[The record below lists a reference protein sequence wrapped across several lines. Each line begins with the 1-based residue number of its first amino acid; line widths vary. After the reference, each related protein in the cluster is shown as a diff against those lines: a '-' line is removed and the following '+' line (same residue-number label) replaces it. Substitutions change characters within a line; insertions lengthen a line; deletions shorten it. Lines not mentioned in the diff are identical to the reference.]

1 MKYSVITFGC
11 RVNQADSLGFE
22 EELRAAGAESVP
34 SQAADVVIVNTCSVT
49 ATSDQGA
56 RQAIRRV
63 ARDNPS
69 ARIVVTGCYA
79 TRQPDEV
86 AALPNVVHV
95 VSNDD
100 KPRLLSV
107 LTRPTAESAEH
118 ADERVF
124 SAIFASSGVAF
135 RNGDGPC
142 GATIEPGV
150 AGRTAF
156 TLRVQTGCA
165 EPCAYCII
173 PATRGRPRSVP
184 IQDLLREVER
194 VAGLGFKEIALTGVH
209 LGSYG
214 RDLEPATSLVELL
227 RALEDLVRI
236 GTRPH
241 VLFRISSLE
250 PMDCSREIVDLVAS
264 SPSFAPHFHL
274 PLQHASN
281 RVLSAMRR
289 PYTLEYYAAL
299 VDGIRAR
306 LPHASIGSDVIVG
319 FPGETD
325 DDFEQL
331 MSYLEGSPLTHI
343 HVFPY
348 SDRSGTPA
356 SVMRGKVPGPVIRER
371 GRRVREVGHQ
381 LTTRFRDSQ
390 VGTTHRA
397 LTLEDGSLVVT
408 GNYQKL
414 RIPPGLPRNEWVVVR
429 VMSHDDGELLRG

>member
-22 EELRAAGAESVP
+22 EELRAAGAESVA

-49 ATSDQGA
+49 ATADQGA
-56 RQAIRRV
+56 RQTIRRI
-63 ARDNPS
+63 ARDNPR

-79 TRQPDEV
+79 TRRPDEV
-86 AALPNVVHV
+86 AALPNVMQV

-107 LTRPTAESAEH
+107 LNRQTAESAEH
-118 ADERVF
+118 AEKKVF
-124 SAIFASSGVAF
+124 SALFASSGVAV
-135 RNGDGPC
+135 RSGDGPC

-165 EPCAYCII
+165 EPCSYCII
-173 PATRGRPRSVP
+173 PSTRGRPRSVP
-184 IQDLLREVER
+184 VQDLLREVER
-194 VAGLGFKEIALTGVH
+194 VAASGFKEIALTGVH

-214 RDLEPATSLVELL
+214 RDLDPPGSLIQLL
-227 RALEDLVRI
+227 QHLDRWSAKASAEGL
-236 GTRPH
+236 
-241 VLFRISSLE
+241 LFRISSLE
-250 PMDCSREIVDLVAS
+250 PMDCWREIVDLVAS

-274 PLQHASN
+274 PLQHASH

-289 PYTLEYYAAL
+289 PYTIEYYSAL
-299 VDGIRAR
+299 VDDIRAR
-306 LPHASIGSDVIVG
+306 LPHASIGSDIIVG

-331 MSYLEGSPLTHI
+331 ASYLEASPLTHL

-348 SDRSGTPA
+348 SDRPGTAA
-356 SVMRGKVPGPVIRER
+356 STMSGKVSGAVIRER
-371 GRRVREVGHQ
+371 GRRVREIGGQ
-381 LTTRFRDSQ
+381 LTARFRDSQ

-414 RIPPGLPRNEWVVVR
+414 RIPPGLPRNQWVVVR
-429 VMSHDDGELLRG
+429 VTSHDDGELLRG